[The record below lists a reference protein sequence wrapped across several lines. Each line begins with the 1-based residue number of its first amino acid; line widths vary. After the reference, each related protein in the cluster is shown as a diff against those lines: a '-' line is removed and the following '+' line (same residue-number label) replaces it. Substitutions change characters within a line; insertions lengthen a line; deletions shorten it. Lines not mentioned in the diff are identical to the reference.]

1 MEIKEQLERI
11 QSEAKA
17 AAEKATADATKAAE
31 VKAAEMVKAATEAFE
46 AKAKEQKEASEKAI
60 SEVTVKYDEK
70 AKQLDE
76 ALTTLNRVKEIQ
88 TLERVKSFGDVIAN
102 ALEAKSEAITNYA
115 TNVGKKSLDIAVP
128 MEAKAVGTIGRV
140 TGLEAEWAGNQ
151 GPAYE
156 MNNLRRAI
164 QVIPTQRDLI
174 KYLRFTAKEG
184 NIGMVAAGTA
194 KPKFDY
200 NITVEEAPVRKIAGI
215 IDVVDEFLEDTP
227 GAIEFLRTELPKR
240 LLQVED
246 AQILKGDGT
255 GQNLEGLFTVATALT
270 LPAAQGLVNTDSNAW
285 DKLAAAT
292 TQVREANRAAT
303 AAWVSP
309 AAYLQMLVNKGNT
322 DEYTYP
328 IVLGNNGQLAIGG
341 IPIFMHSALADNE
354 GIVGDFASGVKIFQR
369 MGAVV
374 NFSTENK
381 DNFETNVTS
390 VRIEERIALP
400 IYYPDGFVKVD
411 FTITPVA

>member
-11 QSEAKA
+11 QQEAKA

-31 VKAAEMVKAATEAFE
+31 TKAAEMVKAATEAFE
-46 AKAKEQKEASEKAI
+46 AKAKEHKEASEKAI
-60 SEVTVKYDEK
+60 SEVSVKYDEK
-70 AKQLDE
+70 SKQLDE
-76 ALTTLNRVKEIQ
+76 ALTTLNRVKEQ
-88 TLERVKSFGDVIAN
+88 QNQERIKGFGDVIAN
-102 ALEAKSEAITNYA
+102 ALEAKAEDITGYA

-128 MEAKAVGTIGRV
+128 MDTKAIGVMGRV
-140 TGLEAEWAGNQ
+140 SGLEGEWAGNQ

-156 MNNLRRAI
+156 ANNLRNRI

-184 NIGMVAAGTA
+184 NIGMVAAGSA

-200 NITVEEAPVRKIAGI
+200 NVTVEEAPVRKIAGI

-240 LLQVED
+240 LLEVED
-246 AQILKGDGT
+246 AQILKGDST
-255 GQNLEGLFTVATALT
+255 GQNLEGLFQVATGLT
-270 LPAAQGLVNTDSNAW
+270 LPTGSVTAASNAW
-285 DKLAAAT
+285 DKLAAGMI
-292 TQVREANRAAT
+292 QVRDNNRVAT

-309 AAYLQMLVNKGNT
+309 QVYLELLINKGNT

-328 IVLGNNGQLAIGG
+328 ILMNGAGQLTIGG
-341 IPIFMHSALADNE
+341 VPIFMHSALTATE
-354 GIVGDFASGVKIFQR
+354 GIIGDFASGVKIFQR

-400 IYYPDGFVKVD
+400 IYYPDGFVKID
-411 FTITPVA
+411 FTVAPEA